1 MTRKWTMLIGTGV
14 GAGLMYLFDPDRG
27 PARRA
32 QLRDRYDSA
41 RRAAQQ
47 GTGAAQTDLR
57 NRVQGWTA
65 FARSWLSSEREPV
78 GDDTLAARVRA
89 AIGRVSAH
97 PSSIDVSAQNGR
109 AILRGPILAEEV
121 PLVMDSVYGV
131 RGIVAVENQLEVHA
145 APGDV
150 PALQGGRSRSGFG
163 AKWSPSARVGAG
175 VGGGLLALRGLMRG
189 GLVSRALG
197 FGGFALLTRAA
208 TDLDLRRLTG
218 IGARRRGVDIQKT
231 ARIQAP
237 VERVFEVWEHCEN
250 YPNFMTHVR
259 KVQQL
264 QDGQTPKRWRWTV
277 TGPAGT
283 EFDFETKISAYER
296 NRLIGWRTE
305 PGSLIQHEGQVRFTE
320 EPGGATRADI
330 RMSYNP
336 VAGAV
341 GHAVARLFGAD
352 AKRQM
357 DDDVMRMKQYIESSV
372 PARDAA
378 AQSKPQSQTRPSL

>member
-14 GAGLMYLFDPDRG
+14 GAGLMYLFDPERG
-27 PARRA
+27 LARRA

-65 FARSWLSSEREPV
+65 FARSWLSSDEPV
-78 GDDTLAARVRA
+78 GDETLAARVRA

-97 PSSIDVSAQNGR
+97 PSSIEVTAQNGR

-121 PLVMDSVYGV
+121 PLVIDCAYGV
-131 RGIVAVENQLEVHA
+131 RGVVAVDNQLEVHA
-145 APGDV
+145 APGNV
-150 PALQGGRSRSGFG
+150 AGLQGGRTRTGLGSN
-163 AKWSPSARVGAG
+163 WSPGVRIGAG
-175 VGGGLLALRGLMRG
+175 VGGGLLALRGLTRG

-197 FGGFALLTRAA
+197 VGGVALLARAA
-208 TDLDLRRLTG
+208 TGLDLRRLTG

-237 VERVFEVWEHCEN
+237 IERVFEVWERCEN

-259 KVQQL
+259 QVQQL

-352 AKRQM
+352 AKRQI
-357 DDDVMRMKQYIESSV
+357 DDDVMRMKQYIESGV

-378 AQSKPQSQTRPSL
+378 AAQSKSQSQTRPSL